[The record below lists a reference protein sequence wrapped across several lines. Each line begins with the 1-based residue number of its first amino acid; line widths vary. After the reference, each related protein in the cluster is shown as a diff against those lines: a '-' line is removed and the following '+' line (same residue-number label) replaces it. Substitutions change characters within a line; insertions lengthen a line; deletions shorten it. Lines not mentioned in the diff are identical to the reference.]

1 MLSDYFLDIRKF
13 GFFFGDS
20 HFMKKLTTLIFTLS
34 VSLLAFS
41 QSEIDDYGDLSL
53 HISSNYKH
61 ILNSKDLYDIDCEK
75 VIIFRG
81 FANEAYVENVKGG
94 KTHFYEYLLMRNE
107 KVIDT
112 LTTEEFK
119 CPKGW
124 CSFDDCFF
132 NIFPF
137 AGTYKIQM
145 NAYSIA
151 GDGAYLMD
159 STTSNLITVFDE
171 FQPRLLGGY
180 EKKDTSYIYSDD
192 KSIVID
198 CSSASCMKE
207 YFVSIFECDNDW
219 NPVKI
224 GMEKIYYGAP
234 EDYID
239 VFTLAR
245 KVKYKL
251 HPEKEYRLLV
261 GPGSNVEIDPHTW
274 FINQKFKIENPFI
287 QR

>member
-1 MLSDYFLDIRKF
+1 MRKLQLIILSLFVASTALAQSLDDEYGELDI
-13 GFFFGDS
+13 
-20 HFMKKLTTLIFTLS
+20 
-34 VSLLAFS
+34 
-41 QSEIDDYGDLSL
+41 

-75 VIIFRG
+75 IIIFRG
-81 FANEAYVENVKGG
+81 FINEAYVESIKGG
-94 KTHFYEYLLMRNE
+94 KTHFYEYLLIRNE

-124 CSFDDCFF
+124 CSFDDCYF
-132 NIFPF
+132 NIFPY
-137 AGTYKIQM
+137 AGTYKIQL
-145 NAYSIA
+145 NAYSA
-151 GDGAYLMD
+151 NSKEAYLMD
-159 STTSNLITVFDE
+159 STVSNLITVYDE

-180 EKKDTSYIYSDD
+180 EKKDTSYIYSND

-207 YFVSIFECDNDW
+207 YFVSIYECDEHW
-219 NPVKI
+219 IPLKI

-245 KVKYKL
+245 KEQYKL
-251 HPEKEYRLLV
+251 SQDKKYRLLV

-274 FINQKFKIENPFI
+274 FINQKFKIENPFV
-287 QR
+287 QH

>member
-1 MLSDYFLDIRKF
+1 
-13 GFFFGDS
+13 
-20 HFMKKLTTLIFTLS
+20 MKKSILPILALLISTFS
-34 VSLLAFS
+34 FS
-41 QSEIDDYGDLSL
+41 QSSVDDYGELNL

-61 ILNSKDLYDIDCEK
+61 ILNSRDLYDIDCEK
-75 VIIFRG
+75 VVIFRG
-81 FANEAYVENVKGG
+81 FASEAYVESVKGG
-94 KTHFYEYLLMRNE
+94 KTHFYQYLLLRNE
-107 KVIDT
+107 KVIDS
-112 LTTEEFK
+112 LTTEVFK

-145 NAYSIA
+145 NAYSA
-151 GDGAYLMD
+151 TNNDSYLMD
-159 STTSNLITVFDE
+159 STTSNLITVYDE

-180 EKKDTSYIYSDD
+180 EKKDTSYIYSND

-198 CSSASCMKE
+198 CSSASCIKE
-207 YFVSIFECDNDW
+207 YFVSIYECDNDW
-219 NPVKI
+219 NPVKN

-245 KVKYKL
+245 KEKYRL
-251 HPEKEYRLLV
+251 HADKKYRLLV
-261 GPGSNVEIDPHTW
+261 GPGSNVEINPYTW
-274 FINQKFKIENPFI
+274 FINQKFKIENPYI
-287 QR
+287 QH